1 MHPTRT
7 LEYTKRNYYF
17 IEKPQI
23 NNLIVNT
30 LYCKHNP
37 SFNGSLILFGFGAVQ
52 QLKFLLFT
60 YIDKSTLKYGT
71 KDNDLDLQLLNI
83 FNWEIKYHF
92 RHNKKKLGS
101 VPDFKKNLLP
111 AHVFIS
117 VLKIMSYVQVN

>member
-92 RHNKKKLGS
+92 RHNKK
-101 VPDFKKNLLP
+101 NLAL
-111 AHVFIS
+111 S
-117 VLKIMSYVQVN
+117 LT